1 VNVKLA
7 IFNSLLQKYKKKPQ
21 IGYYFSGLIYSLPN
35 HKHCHFS
42 PFIKYFFILGLPY
55 VLKNTSLRMARLNLL
70 EETRFEKLPV
80 SVFDNPATA
89 SVNVANRIA
98 ALIKE
103 KQAHNQTAVLG
114 LATGATPVAVY
125 AELVRLHREEQL
137 SFYNVITFNLDEY
150 YPMKPG
156 TEQSYVTFMNEHLF
170 NHIDIPKGNINI
182 PDGTLPLED
191 IPAFC
196 LAYEHEIGKLGGL
209 DIQILGIGRTGHIGF
224 NEPGSAPNSGT
235 RLVTLDDLTRR
246 DAARDFGGKSFVPAK
261 AITMGIGTIF
271 KARQIILM
279 AWNKKKASII
289 KKAVE
294 GEISSDVPAT
304 FLQLSQHVEFILDQ
318 DAASMLT
325 RFDTPWL
332 VKDCI
337 WDEKLIRKA
346 VIWLANTL
354 QKPILKLTEEDFN
367 NHGMAQLAI
376 EKGPVYNINIHIF
389 NKLQH
394 TITGWPGGKP
404 HADDS
409 QRPERA
415 EPAKKR
421 VIIFSPHPDDD
432 VISMGGTFI
441 RLVDQQH
448 DVHVAYQTSG
458 NTAVWDDDA
467 LRFVEFSIDFAQKMS
482 LDSQDLKGIYTNMRS
497 FMESKQPNQVDTAE
511 IQSVKGL
518 IRKGEATAAARY
530 CGLSDDHIHFMA
542 LPFYET
548 GKNQKNPVSQL
559 DIDQTI
565 SLLKKIKPEQIF
577 AAGDFEDPHGTHIVC
592 FNIIL
597 SAMIQLRKTES
608 WAQDC
613 WLWMYRGAWL
623 EFDTHEI
630 EMAVPLSPQE
640 LMKKKYAIFKHQS
653 QKDRAVFPGDDAREF
668 WERAEDRNRETAKAY
683 DELGLAEYEAMEAFV
698 RWKF

>member
-1 VNVKLA
+1 
-7 IFNSLLQKYKKKPQ
+7 
-21 IGYYFSGLIYSLPN
+21 
-35 HKHCHFS
+35 
-42 PFIKYFFILGLPY
+42 
-55 VLKNTSLRMARLNLL
+55 MARLNLL

-80 SVFDNPATA
+80 SVFDNPAAA
-89 SVNVANRIA
+89 SINVAQRIA
-98 ALIKE
+98 NLIRE
-103 KQAHNQTAVLG
+103 KQEKKQKAVLG
-114 LATGATPVAVY
+114 LATGVTPIAVY
-125 AELVRLHREEQL
+125 AELVRLHKEENL
-137 SFYNVITFNLDEY
+137 SFSNVITFNLDEY
-150 YPMKPG
+150 YPMQPNAA
-156 TEQSYVTFMNEHLF
+156 QSYVTFMNENLF
-170 NHIDIPKGNINI
+170 DHIDIPKENINI
-182 PDGTLPLED
+182 PDGTLELEA

-196 LAYEHEIGKLGGL
+196 LDYERKIGELGGL

-246 DAARDFGGKSFVPAK
+246 DAARDFGGKSFVPSK

-271 KARQIILM
+271 KAREIILM
-279 AWNKKKASII
+279 AWNQKKASII

-294 GEISSDVPAT
+294 GEISSEVPAT
-304 FLQLSQHVEFILDQ
+304 YLQLSDHVEFILDK
-318 DAASMLT
+318 DAASLLT

-332 VKDCI
+332 VKDCV
-337 WDEKLIRKA
+337 WEDKLIRKA

-354 QKPILKLTEEDFN
+354 KKPILKLTEDDFN

-376 EKGPVYNINIHIF
+376 ERGPVYNINIHIF

-404 HADDS
+404 NADDS

-415 EPAKKR
+415 TPAKKR
-421 VIIFSPHPDDD
+421 VVIFSPHPDDD

-467 LRFVEFSIDFAQKMS
+467 LRFVEFSIDFAEKMGLDQKE
-482 LDSQDLKGIYTNMRS
+482 LKGIYDNMRT
-497 FMESKQPNQVDTAE
+497 FIAAKKPNQVDTPE

-518 IRKGEATAAARY
+518 IRKGEAIAGARY
-530 CGLSDDHIHFMA
+530 CGLEDDHIHFMA
-542 LPFYET
+542 LPFYES
-548 GKNQKNPVSQL
+548 GKNKKNPVTNL
-559 DIDQTI
+559 DVELTI
-565 SLLKKIKPEQIF
+565 ELLQKVKPEQIF
-577 AAGDFEDPHGTHIVC
+577 AAGDFEDPHGTHLVC
-592 FNIIL
+592 FNIIIE
-597 SAMIQLRKTES
+597 AMNRLRETEE
-608 WAQDC
+608 WAKNC
-613 WLWMYRGAWL
+613 WLWMYRGAWQ

-640 LMKKKYAIFKHQS
+640 LLKKKYAIFKHQS
-653 QKDRAVFPGDDAREF
+653 QKDRAVFPGDDSREF
-668 WERAEDRNRETAKAY
+668 WERAEDRNRDTAKAY
-683 DELGLAEYEAMEAFV
+683 DDLGLAEYEAMEAFV

>member
-1 VNVKLA
+1 
-7 IFNSLLQKYKKKPQ
+7 
-21 IGYYFSGLIYSLPN
+21 
-35 HKHCHFS
+35 
-42 PFIKYFFILGLPY
+42 
-55 VLKNTSLRMARLNLL
+55 MARLNLL

-80 SVFDNPATA
+80 SVFENPKLA
-89 SVNVANRIA
+89 SLSVAQRIGNI
-98 ALIKE
+98 IKE
-103 KQAHNQTAVLG
+103 KQKEGKSAVLG

-125 AELVRLHREEQL
+125 AELVRMHKEEGL
-137 SFYNVITFNLDEY
+137 SFKNVITFNLDEY
-150 YPMKPG
+150 YPMAPYAV
-156 TEQSYVTFMNEHLF
+156 QSYVSFMNENLF
-170 NHIDIPKGNINI
+170 DHIDIDKSNVNI
-182 PDGTLPLED
+182 PDGTLKLED

-196 LAYEHEIGKLGGL
+196 LAYEKKIGELGGL

-246 DAARDFGGKSFVPAK
+246 DAARDFGGKSFVPTK

-271 KARQIILM
+271 KAREIILM
-279 AWNKKKASII
+279 AWNRKKASII

-294 GEISSDVPAT
+294 GEISSEVPAT
-304 FLQLSQHVEFILDQ
+304 YLQLSENVEFILDQ
-318 DAASMLT
+318 DAASLLT

-332 VKDCI
+332 VKDCS
-337 WDEKLIRKA
+337 WDEVITRKA
-346 VIWLANTL
+346 VIWLANSL
-354 QKPILKLTEEDFN
+354 NKPVLKLTEDDYN
-367 NHGMAQLAI
+367 NHGMAQLALDN
-376 EKGPVYNINIHIF
+376 GPVYNINIHIF

-421 VIIFSPHPDDD
+421 AVIFSPHPDDD

-467 LRFVEFSIDFAQKMS
+467 LRFVEFSIDFSEKMGMERP
-482 LDSQDLKGIYTNMRS
+482 DLKELYTNMRS
-497 FMESKQPNQVDTAE
+497 FMSQKLPNQVDTPE
-511 IQSVKGL
+511 IQTVKGL
-518 IRKGEATAAARY
+518 VRKGEAIAGARY
-530 CGLSDDHIHFMA
+530 CGLEDDHIHFMA
-542 LPFYET
+542 LPFYES
-548 GKNQKNPVSQL
+548 GKNQKNPVTDL
-559 DIDQTI
+559 DVELTID
-565 SLLKKIKPEQIF
+565 LLQKIKPHQVF

-592 FNIIL
+592 FNIIIE
-597 SAMIQLRKTES
+597 ALRRIAKTES
-608 WAQDC
+608 WVSDC
-613 WLWMYRGAWL
+613 WVWMYRGAWK
-623 EFDTHEI
+623 EFETHEI

-640 LMKKKYAIFKHQS
+640 VERKKFAIFKHQS

-668 WERAEDRNRETAKAY
+668 WQRAEDRNRETANAY

-698 RWKF
+698 RYKF